1 MLEDSYE
8 PLSIEQKWQSEW
20 ELKNQFKPVESDKQ
34 FSIVIPPP
42 NVTGSLH
49 MGHALE
55 HSIIDVI
62 VRIKRLQGFETLW
75 VPGTDHAGIIT
86 QLLVENEL
94 SEKGL
99 SKEDVGRENFISKV
113 WEWKEKSGEN
123 ISGQMKKLGMSCD
136 WSRERFTMDEGLS
149 AAVRQVFV
157 TLYDSG
163 FIYKGSRMVNW
174 DTKLMSAVSDL
185 EVNLEEQTG
194 KLWSVKYKCGDEFIT
209 IATTRPE
216 TILADTAVAVN
227 PDDERYKNFIGKT
240 AIIPIVNREVPII
253 ADEYVD
259 KEFGS
264 GCVKITPAHDFNDYE
279 IGLKHD
285 LEVIS
290 CMKLD
295 GTMSDDDFMPEN
307 YKNLDRFEARDQ
319 IVSELSE
326 LGFLVSADDHVIQ
339 LPKGDRS
346 KSILEPMITDQWFVK
361 TKELA
366 DRGIAEV
373 ENENMKFIPKNW
385 EKTYFEWMYNIQ
397 DWCISRQ
404 IWWGHQIPAWYDEDG
419 NIYVATTESEVRAKY
434 KLSDDLKLSQDKDVL
449 DTWFSSALWPFSTL
463 GWPEEST
470 DLEKYYPTSL
480 LVTGFDIIFFWVARM
495 IMMGLNF
502 NDDVP
507 FKDILIH
514 GLVRDSKGRKMSKS
528 LKNTIDPL
536 ELSEKHGA
544 DALRFSLIEKAAPG
558 QDVPFDEEWT
568 IAAAKKF
575 GNKLWNAA
583 KFVHLYS
590 PEEKRTD
597 EIKEIT
603 CPENVWIA
611 SRFDEVLAEFNE
623 LFEKYKISDAYKLI
637 YNFVWSDLFD
647 WYFEFSKNLI
657 DDEKTKDETMFVL
670 RTIFLKSI
678 KILNPAMPH
687 ITEEIWS
694 TFEDDLLINNTWPE
708 DEGKELNPE
717 VNDVENL
724 KEVISQIRNFKA
736 TYQLKNKEILK
747 LNSSK
752 DVSPWFTKQLEN
764 IGNIELNLNS
774 TEDKNKK
781 QVVFQSGN
789 YEFYLLAE
797 DYIDIDVEIKK
808 LDKKIEDLSKT
819 LAVSRSRLENEK
831 FIKNAKEELIE
842 KEKQNVIEVEN
853 EIELL
858 KQTRDQFSV

>member
-227 PDDERYKNFIGKT
+227 PDDERYKSFIGKT

-419 NIYVATTESEVRAKY
+419 NIYVATTESEVREKY

-470 DLEKYYPTSL
+470 DLDKYYPTSL

-568 IAAAKKF
+568 IAAKKF

-590 PEEKRTD
+590 PKEKRTD

-670 RTIFLKSI
+670 RTTFLKSI

-708 DEGKELNPE
+708 VEGKELNPE

-764 IGNIELNLNS
+764 IGNVELNLNS
-774 TEDKNKK
+774 PEDKDKK
-781 QVVFQSGN
+781 QIVFQSGN

-819 LAVSRSRLENEK
+819 LAVSKSRLENEK

>member
-8 PLSIEQKWQSEW
+8 PLSIEKKWQSEW
-20 ELKNQFKPVESDKQ
+20 ELKNEFKPVESDNQ

-99 SKEDVGRENFISKV
+99 SKEDVGRENFIAKV

-194 KLWSVKYKCGDEFIT
+194 KLWSVKYKCDDEFIT

-227 PDDERYKNFIGKT
+227 PDDERYKSFIGKT

-285 LEVIS
+285 LEIIS

-295 GTMSDDDFMPEN
+295 GTMSDEDFMPNN

-319 IVSELSE
+319 IVNELSE

-419 NIYVATTESEVRAKY
+419 NIYVATSESEVRAKY

-568 IAAAKKF
+568 IAAKKF

-603 CPENVWIA
+603 CPENVWIT

-670 RTIFLKSI
+670 RNTFLKSI

-708 DEGKELNPE
+708 VEGKELDPE
-717 VNDVENL
+717 ANDVENL

-752 DVSPWFTKQLEN
+752 DVGPWFTKQLEN
-764 IGNIELNLNS
+764 IGNVELNLNS
-774 TEDKNKK
+774 PEDKDKK

-819 LAVSRSRLENEK
+819 LAVSRSRLENDK

>member
-227 PDDERYKNFIGKT
+227 PDDERYKSFIGKT

-295 GTMSDDDFMPEN
+295 GTMSDDDYMPEN

-419 NIYVATTESEVRAKY
+419 NIYVATTESEVREKY
-434 KLSDDLKLSQDKDVL
+434 KLSVDLKLSQDKDVL

-470 DLEKYYPTSL
+470 DLDKYYPTSL

-568 IAAAKKF
+568 IAAKKF

-603 CPENVWIA
+603 CPENVWIT

-670 RTIFLKSI
+670 RTTFLESI

-708 DEGKELNPE
+708 VDGKELNPE
-717 VNDVENL
+717 ANDVENL

-736 TYQLKNKEILK
+736 TYQFKNKEILK
-747 LNSSK
+747 LNLSK

-774 TEDKNKK
+774 AEDKNKK

>member
-227 PDDERYKNFIGKT
+227 PDDERYKSFIGKT

-419 NIYVATTESEVRAKY
+419 NIYVATTESEVREKY

-470 DLEKYYPTSL
+470 DLDKYYPTSL

-568 IAAAKKF
+568 IAAKKF

-670 RTIFLKSI
+670 RTTFLKSI

-694 TFEDDLLINNTWPE
+694 TFEDDLLINNTWPVV
-708 DEGKELNPE
+708 EGKELNPE
-717 VNDVENL
+717 AKDVENL

-752 DVSPWFTKQLEN
+752 DVGPWFTKQLEN
-764 IGNIELNLNS
+764 IGNVELNLNS
-774 TEDKNKK
+774 PEDKDKK

>member
-163 FIYKGSRMVNW
+163 LIYKGSRMVNW

-227 PDDERYKNFIGKT
+227 PDDERYKRFIGKT

-319 IVSELSE
+319 IVNELSD

-404 IWWGHQIPAWYDEDG
+404 IWWGHQIPAWYDDDG
-419 NIYVATTESEVRAKY
+419 NIYVASSESEVRAKY

-568 IAAAKKF
+568 IAAKKF

-670 RTIFLKSI
+670 RTTFLKSI

-708 DEGKELNPE
+708 VEGKELNPE
-717 VNDVENL
+717 ANDVENL

-747 LNSSK
+747 LNLSK

-774 TEDKNKK
+774 PEDKNKK

>member
-227 PDDERYKNFIGKT
+227 PDDDRYKSFIGKT

-319 IVSELSE
+319 IVNELSE

-419 NIYVATTESEVRAKY
+419 NIYVATTESEVREKY

-470 DLEKYYPTSL
+470 DLKKYYPTSL

-568 IAAAKKF
+568 IAAKKF

-670 RTIFLKSI
+670 RTTFLKSI

-708 DEGKELNPE
+708 VEGKELNPE
-717 VNDVENL
+717 ANDVENL

-752 DVSPWFTKQLEN
+752 DVGPWFTKQLEN
-764 IGNIELNLNS
+764 IGNVELNLNS
-774 TEDKNKK
+774 PEDKDKK
-781 QVVFQSGN
+781 QIVFQSGN

>member
-227 PDDERYKNFIGKT
+227 PDDERYKSFIGKT

-419 NIYVATTESEVRAKY
+419 NIYVATTESEVREKY
-434 KLSDDLKLSQDKDVL
+434 KLSEDLKLSQDKDVL

-568 IAAAKKF
+568 IAAKKF

-670 RTIFLKSI
+670 RTTFLKSI

-708 DEGKELNPE
+708 VEGKELNPE
-717 VNDVENL
+717 ANDVENL

-764 IGNIELNLNS
+764 IGNVELNLNS
-774 TEDKNKK
+774 PEDKDKK

-819 LAVSRSRLENEK
+819 LAVSRSRLENDK

>member
-227 PDDERYKNFIGKT
+227 PDDDRYKSFIGKT

-319 IVSELSE
+319 IVNELSE

-419 NIYVATTESEVRAKY
+419 NIYVATTESEVREKY

-470 DLEKYYPTSL
+470 DLKKYYPTSL

-568 IAAAKKF
+568 IAAKKF

-670 RTIFLKSI
+670 RTTFLKSI

-708 DEGKELNPE
+708 VEGKELNPE

-752 DVSPWFTKQLEN
+752 DVGPWFTKQLEN

-774 TEDKNKK
+774 SEDKHKK

>member
-227 PDDERYKNFIGKT
+227 PDDERYKSFIGKT

-319 IVSELSE
+319 IVNELSE

-366 DRGIAEV
+366 NRGIAEV

-419 NIYVATTESEVRAKY
+419 NIYVATSESEVRAKY

-568 IAAAKKF
+568 IAAKKF

-603 CPENVWIA
+603 CPENVWIT

-623 LFEKYKISDAYKLI
+623 LFQKYKISDAYKLI

-670 RTIFLKSI
+670 RTTFLKSI

-708 DEGKELNPE
+708 VDGKELNPE
-717 VNDVENL
+717 ANDVENL

-736 TYQLKNKEILK
+736 TYQFKNKEILK
-747 LNSSK
+747 LNLSK

-764 IGNIELNLNS
+764 IGNIELKLNS
-774 TEDKNKK
+774 PEDKNKK

-819 LAVSRSRLENEK
+819 LAVSKSRLENEK

>member
-99 SKEDVGRENFISKV
+99 SKEDVGRENFIAKV

-227 PDDERYKNFIGKT
+227 PDDERYKSFIGKT

-319 IVSELSE
+319 IVNELSE

-419 NIYVATTESEVRAKY
+419 NIYVATTESEVRSKY

-568 IAAAKKF
+568 IAAKKF

-603 CPENVWIA
+603 CPENVWIT

-657 DDEKTKDETMFVL
+657 DDEKTKAETMFVL
-670 RTIFLKSI
+670 RTTFLKSI

-708 DEGKELNPE
+708 VEGKELNPE
-717 VNDVENL
+717 ANDVENL

-752 DVSPWFTKQLEN
+752 YVGPWFTKQLEN
-764 IGNIELNLNS
+764 IGNVELNLNS
-774 TEDKNKK
+774 IEDKDKK

>member
-227 PDDERYKNFIGKT
+227 PDDERYKSFIGKT

-326 LGFLVSADDHVIQ
+326 LGLLVSADDHVIQ

-419 NIYVATTESEVRAKY
+419 NIYVATTESEVREKY

-470 DLEKYYPTSL
+470 DLDKYYPTSL

-568 IAAAKKF
+568 IAAKKF

-670 RTIFLKSI
+670 RTTFLKSI

-708 DEGKELNPE
+708 VEGKELNPE

-752 DVSPWFTKQLEN
+752 DVGPWFTKQLEN
-764 IGNIELNLNS
+764 IGNVELNLNS
-774 TEDKNKK
+774 PEDKDKK
-781 QVVFQSGN
+781 QIVFQSGN

>member
-227 PDDERYKNFIGKT
+227 PDDERYKSFIGKT

-319 IVSELSE
+319 IVNELSE

-419 NIYVATTESEVRAKY
+419 NIYVATTESEVREKY

-568 IAAAKKF
+568 IAAKKF

-603 CPENVWIA
+603 CPENVWII

-670 RTIFLKSI
+670 RTTFLKSI

-708 DEGKELNPE
+708 VEGKELNPE
-717 VNDVENL
+717 ANDVENL

-752 DVSPWFTKQLEN
+752 DVGPWFTKQLEN
-764 IGNIELNLNS
+764 IGNVELNLNS
-774 TEDKNKK
+774 PEDKDKK

>member
-20 ELKNQFKPVESDKQ
+20 KLKNQFKPVESDKQ

-227 PDDERYKNFIGKT
+227 PDDERYKSFIGKT

-319 IVSELSE
+319 IVNELSE

-419 NIYVATTESEVRAKY
+419 NIYVATTESEVREKY

-470 DLEKYYPTSL
+470 DLKKYYPTSL

-568 IAAAKKF
+568 IAAKKF

-603 CPENVWIA
+603 CPENVWIT

-657 DDEKTKDETMFVL
+657 DDEKTKAETMFVL
-670 RTIFLKSI
+670 RTTFLKSI

-708 DEGKELNPE
+708 VEGKELNPE

-752 DVSPWFTKQLEN
+752 DVGPWFIKQLEN
-764 IGNIELNLNS
+764 IGNVELNLNS
-774 TEDKNKK
+774 IEDKDKK

-831 FIKNAKEELIE
+831 FIKNAKEALIE

>member
-227 PDDERYKNFIGKT
+227 PDDERYKSFIGKT

-319 IVSELSE
+319 IVNELSE

-470 DLEKYYPTSL
+470 DLKKYYPTSL

-568 IAAAKKF
+568 IAAKKF

-670 RTIFLKSI
+670 RTTFLKSI

-708 DEGKELNPE
+708 VEGKELNPE
-717 VNDVENL
+717 ANDVENL

-764 IGNIELNLNS
+764 IGNIKLNLNS
-774 TEDKNKK
+774 PEDKNKK

>member
-227 PDDERYKNFIGKT
+227 PDDERYKSFIGKT

-319 IVSELSE
+319 IVNELSE

-419 NIYVATTESEVRAKY
+419 NIYVATTESEVREKY

-470 DLEKYYPTSL
+470 DLKKYYPTSL

-502 NDDVP
+502 NNDVP

-568 IAAAKKF
+568 IAAKKF

-603 CPENVWIA
+603 CLENVWIA

-670 RTIFLKSI
+670 RTTFLKSI

-708 DEGKELNPE
+708 VEGKELNPE

-747 LNSSK
+747 LNLSK

-764 IGNIELNLNS
+764 IGNVELNLNS
-774 TEDKNKK
+774 PEDKDKK

-819 LAVSRSRLENEK
+819 LAVSRSRLENDK

>member
-227 PDDERYKNFIGKT
+227 PDDERYKSFIGKT

-319 IVSELSE
+319 IVNELSE

-419 NIYVATTESEVRAKY
+419 NIYVATTESEVREKY

-470 DLEKYYPTSL
+470 DLKKYYPTSL

-568 IAAAKKF
+568 IAAKKF

-670 RTIFLKSI
+670 RTTFLKSI

-708 DEGKELNPE
+708 VEGKELNPE

-736 TYQLKNKEILK
+736 TYQLKNKEILN
-747 LNSSK
+747 LNLSK

-764 IGNIELNLNS
+764 IGNIKLNLNS

>member
-319 IVSELSE
+319 IVNELSE

-568 IAAAKKF
+568 IAAKKF

-603 CPENVWIA
+603 CPENVWIM

-670 RTIFLKSI
+670 RTTFLKSI

-708 DEGKELNPE
+708 VEGKELNPE
-717 VNDVENL
+717 ANDVENL

-752 DVSPWFTKQLEN
+752 DVGPWFTKQLEN
-764 IGNIELNLNS
+764 IGNVELNLNS
-774 TEDKNKK
+774 PEDKDKK

>member
-227 PDDERYKNFIGKT
+227 PDDERYKSFIGKT

-319 IVSELSE
+319 IVNELSE

-419 NIYVATTESEVRAKY
+419 NIYVATTESEVREKY

-568 IAAAKKF
+568 IAAKKF

-603 CPENVWIA
+603 CPENVWIT

-670 RTIFLKSI
+670 RTTFLKSI

-708 DEGKELNPE
+708 VEGKELNPDA
-717 VNDVENL
+717 NDVENL

-752 DVSPWFTKQLEN
+752 DVGPWFTKQLEN
-764 IGNIELNLNS
+764 IGNVELNLNS
-774 TEDKNKK
+774 PEDKDKK

-819 LAVSRSRLENEK
+819 LAVSRSRLENDK

>member
-227 PDDERYKNFIGKT
+227 PDDERYKSFIGKT

-319 IVSELSE
+319 IVNELSE

-419 NIYVATTESEVRAKY
+419 NIYVATTESEVREKY

-568 IAAAKKF
+568 IAAKKF

-670 RTIFLKSI
+670 RTTFLKSI

-708 DEGKELNPE
+708 VEGKELNPE
-717 VNDVENL
+717 ANDVENL

-752 DVSPWFTKQLEN
+752 DVGPWFTKQLEN
-764 IGNIELNLNS
+764 IGNVELNLNS
-774 TEDKNKK
+774 PEDKDKK

-819 LAVSRSRLENEK
+819 LAVSRSRLENDK
-831 FIKNAKEELIE
+831 FIKNAKEDLIE

>member
-227 PDDERYKNFIGKT
+227 PDDERYKSFIGKT

-319 IVSELSE
+319 IVNELSE

-470 DLEKYYPTSL
+470 DLKKYYPTSL

-568 IAAAKKF
+568 IAAKKF

-603 CPENVWIA
+603 CPENVWIT

-670 RTIFLKSI
+670 RTTFLKSI

-708 DEGKELNPE
+708 VEGKELNPE

-774 TEDKNKK
+774 SEDKNKK

>member
-8 PLSIEQKWQSEW
+8 PLSIEKKWQSEW
-20 ELKNQFKPVESDKQ
+20 ELKNEFKPVESDNQ

-99 SKEDVGRENFISKV
+99 SKEDVGRENFIAKV

-194 KLWSVKYKCGDEFIT
+194 KLWSVKYKCDDEFIT

-227 PDDERYKNFIGKT
+227 PDDERYKSFIGKT

-419 NIYVATTESEVRAKY
+419 NIYVATSESEVRAKY

-568 IAAAKKF
+568 IAAKKF

-603 CPENVWIA
+603 CPENVWIT

-670 RTIFLKSI
+670 RNTFLKSI

-708 DEGKELNPE
+708 VEGNELDPE
-717 VNDVENL
+717 ANDVENL

-752 DVSPWFTKQLEN
+752 DVGPWFTKQLEN
-764 IGNIELNLNS
+764 IGNVELNLNS
-774 TEDKNKK
+774 PEDKDKK

-819 LAVSRSRLENEK
+819 LAVSRSRLENDK

>member
-20 ELKNQFKPVESDKQ
+20 ELKNQFKPFESDKQ

-227 PDDERYKNFIGKT
+227 PDDERYKSFIGKT

-319 IVSELSE
+319 IVNELSE

-470 DLEKYYPTSL
+470 DLKKYYPTSL

-502 NDDVP
+502 NNDVP

-568 IAAAKKF
+568 IAAKKF

-583 KFVHLYS
+583 KFVQLYS

-670 RTIFLKSI
+670 RTTFLKSI

-708 DEGKELNPE
+708 VEGKELNPE

-747 LNSSK
+747 LNLSK

-774 TEDKNKK
+774 SEDKHKK

-819 LAVSRSRLENEK
+819 LAVSKSRLENEK

-842 KEKQNVIEVEN
+842 
-853 EIELL
+853 
-858 KQTRDQFSV
+858 

>member
-227 PDDERYKNFIGKT
+227 PDDERYKSFIGKT

-319 IVSELSE
+319 IVNELSE

-419 NIYVATTESEVRAKY
+419 NIYVATTESEVREKY

-470 DLEKYYPTSL
+470 DLKKYYPTSL

-568 IAAAKKF
+568 IAAKKF

-597 EIKEIT
+597 EVKEIT
-603 CPENVWIA
+603 CPENVWIT

-670 RTIFLKSI
+670 RTTFLKSI

-708 DEGKELNPE
+708 VEGKELNPE

-752 DVSPWFTKQLEN
+752 DVGPWFTKQLEN
-764 IGNIELNLNS
+764 IGNVELNLNS
-774 TEDKNKK
+774 PEDKDKK

>member
-227 PDDERYKNFIGKT
+227 PDDERYKSFIGKT

-295 GTMSDDDFMPEN
+295 GTMSDDDFMPKN

-319 IVSELSE
+319 IVNELSE

-366 DRGIAEV
+366 DRSIAEV

-419 NIYVATTESEVRAKY
+419 NIYVATTESEVREKY

-568 IAAAKKF
+568 IAAKKF

-657 DDEKTKDETMFVL
+657 DDEKTKDESTFVL
-670 RTIFLKSI
+670 RTTFLKSI

-708 DEGKELNPE
+708 VEGKELNPE

-752 DVSPWFTKQLEN
+752 DVGPWFTKQLEN
-764 IGNIELNLNS
+764 IGNVELNLNS
-774 TEDKNKK
+774 SEDKNKK

-819 LAVSRSRLENEK
+819 LAVSKSRLENEK

>member
-227 PDDERYKNFIGKT
+227 PDDDRYKSFIGKT

-295 GTMSDDDFMPEN
+295 GTMSDDYFMPEN

-319 IVSELSE
+319 IVNELSE

-366 DRGIAEV
+366 DKGIAEV

-419 NIYVATTESEVRAKY
+419 NIYVATTESEVRKKY

-568 IAAAKKF
+568 IAAKKF

-670 RTIFLKSI
+670 RTTFLKSI

-708 DEGKELNPE
+708 VEGKELNPE
-717 VNDVENL
+717 ANDVENL

-747 LNSSK
+747 LNLSK

-774 TEDKNKK
+774 PEDKNKK

-797 DYIDIDVEIKK
+797 DYIEIDVEIKK

-853 EIELL
+853 EIDLL

>member
-227 PDDERYKNFIGKT
+227 PDDERYKSFIGKT

-319 IVSELSE
+319 IVNELSE

-419 NIYVATTESEVRAKY
+419 NIYVATTESEVREKY

-470 DLEKYYPTSL
+470 DLKKYYPTSL

-568 IAAAKKF
+568 IAAKKF

-590 PEEKRTD
+590 PEDKRTD
-597 EIKEIT
+597 DIKEIT
-603 CPENVWIA
+603 FPENVWIT

-670 RTIFLKSI
+670 RTTFLKSI

-708 DEGKELNPE
+708 VEGKELNPE

-736 TYQLKNKEILK
+736 TYQLKNKEILN
-747 LNSSK
+747 LNLSK

-764 IGNIELNLNS
+764 IGNIKLNLNS

>member
-1 MLEDSYE
+1 M
-8 PLSIEQKWQSEW
+8 
-20 ELKNQFKPVESDKQ
+20 
-34 FSIVIPPP
+34 
-42 NVTGSLH
+42 
-49 MGHALE
+49 
-55 HSIIDVI
+55 
-62 VRIKRLQGFETLW
+62 
-75 VPGTDHAGIIT
+75 
-86 QLLVENEL
+86 
-94 SEKGL
+94 
-99 SKEDVGRENFISKV
+99 
-113 WEWKEKSGEN
+113 
-123 ISGQMKKLGMSCD
+123 
-136 WSRERFTMDEGLS
+136 
-149 AAVRQVFV
+149 
-157 TLYDSG
+157 
-163 FIYKGSRMVNW
+163 
-174 DTKLMSAVSDL
+174 
-185 EVNLEEQTG
+185 
-194 KLWSVKYKCGDEFIT
+194 
-209 IATTRPE
+209 
-216 TILADTAVAVN
+216 
-227 PDDERYKNFIGKT
+227 
-240 AIIPIVNREVPII
+240 
-253 ADEYVD
+253 
-259 KEFGS
+259 
-264 GCVKITPAHDFNDYE
+264 
-279 IGLKHD
+279 KHD

-319 IVSELSE
+319 IVNELSE

-568 IAAAKKF
+568 IAAKKF

-670 RTIFLKSI
+670 RTTFLKSI

-708 DEGKELNPE
+708 VEGKELNPE
-717 VNDVENL
+717 ANDVENL

-764 IGNIELNLNS
+764 IGNVELNLNS
-774 TEDKNKK
+774 PEDKDKK

>member
-227 PDDERYKNFIGKT
+227 PDDERYKSFIGKT

-319 IVSELSE
+319 IVNELSE

-419 NIYVATTESEVRAKY
+419 NIYVATTESEVREKY

-568 IAAAKKF
+568 IAAKKF

-611 SRFDEVLAEFNE
+611 CRFDEVLAEFNE

-670 RTIFLKSI
+670 RTTFLKSI

-708 DEGKELNPE
+708 VEGKELNPE
-717 VNDVENL
+717 ANDVENL

-764 IGNIELNLNS
+764 IGNVELNLNS

>member
-227 PDDERYKNFIGKT
+227 PDDERYKSFIGKT

-319 IVSELSE
+319 IVNELSE

-419 NIYVATTESEVRAKY
+419 NIYVATTESEVREKY

-470 DLEKYYPTSL
+470 DLKKYYPTSL

-568 IAAAKKF
+568 IAAKKF

-670 RTIFLKSI
+670 RTTFLKSI

-694 TFEDDLLINNTWPE
+694 TFEDDLLINNIWPE
-708 DEGKELNPE
+708 VEGKELNPE
-717 VNDVENL
+717 ANDVENL

-752 DVSPWFTKQLEN
+752 DVGPWFTKQLEN
-764 IGNIELNLNS
+764 IGNVELNLNS
-774 TEDKNKK
+774 PEDKDKK

>member
-227 PDDERYKNFIGKT
+227 PDDERYKSFIGKT

-319 IVSELSE
+319 IVNELSE

-419 NIYVATTESEVRAKY
+419 NIYVATTESEVREKY

-568 IAAAKKF
+568 IAAKKF

-597 EIKEIT
+597 EIKKIT
-603 CPENVWIA
+603 CPENVWIT

-670 RTIFLKSI
+670 RTTFLKSI

-708 DEGKELNPE
+708 VEGKELNPE
-717 VNDVENL
+717 ANDVENL

-752 DVSPWFTKQLEN
+752 DVGPWFTKQLQN
-764 IGNIELNLNS
+764 IGNVELNLNS
-774 TEDKNKK
+774 PEDKDKK

>member
-319 IVSELSE
+319 IVNELSE

-419 NIYVATTESEVRAKY
+419 NIYVATTESEVREKY

-568 IAAAKKF
+568 IAAKKF

-670 RTIFLKSI
+670 RTTFLKSI

-708 DEGKELNPE
+708 VEGKELNPE

-752 DVSPWFTKQLEN
+752 DVGPWFTKQLEN
-764 IGNIELNLNS
+764 IGNVELNLNS
-774 TEDKNKK
+774 PEDKDKK

>member
-227 PDDERYKNFIGKT
+227 PDDERYKSFIGKT

-319 IVSELSE
+319 IVNELSE

-568 IAAAKKF
+568 IAAKKF

-603 CPENVWIA
+603 CPENVWIT

-670 RTIFLKSI
+670 RTTFLKSI

-708 DEGKELNPE
+708 VEGKELNPE

-747 LNSSK
+747 LNLSK

-774 TEDKNKK
+774 PEDKNKK

>member
-227 PDDERYKNFIGKT
+227 PDDERYKSFIGKT

-319 IVSELSE
+319 IVNELSE

-419 NIYVATTESEVRAKY
+419 NIYVATTESEVREKY

-568 IAAAKKF
+568 IAAKKF

-670 RTIFLKSI
+670 RTTFLKSI

-694 TFEDDLLINNTWPE
+694 TFEDNLLINNTWPE
-708 DEGKELNPE
+708 VEGKELNPE

-752 DVSPWFTKQLEN
+752 DVGPWFTKQLEN
-764 IGNIELNLNS
+764 IGNVELNLNS
-774 TEDKNKK
+774 PEDKDKK

>member
-227 PDDERYKNFIGKT
+227 PDDERYKSFIGKT

-319 IVSELSE
+319 IVNELSE

-568 IAAAKKF
+568 IAAKKF

-603 CPENVWIA
+603 CPENVWIT

-670 RTIFLKSI
+670 RTTFLKSI

-708 DEGKELNPE
+708 VEGKELNPE
-717 VNDVENL
+717 ANDVENL

-752 DVSPWFTKQLEN
+752 DVGPWFTKQLEN
-764 IGNIELNLNS
+764 IGNVELNLNS
-774 TEDKNKK
+774 PEDKDKK

>member
-227 PDDERYKNFIGKT
+227 PDDERYKSFIGKT

-568 IAAAKKF
+568 IAAKKF

-647 WYFEFSKNLI
+647 WYFEFSKNLT

-670 RTIFLKSI
+670 RTTFLKSI

-708 DEGKELNPE
+708 VEGKELNPE

-736 TYQLKNKEILK
+736 TYQFKNKEILK

-752 DVSPWFTKQLEN
+752 DVGPWFTKQLEN
-764 IGNIELNLNS
+764 IGNVELNLNS
-774 TEDKNKK
+774 PEDKVKK

>member
-1 MLEDSYE
+1 M
-8 PLSIEQKWQSEW
+8 
-20 ELKNQFKPVESDKQ
+20 
-34 FSIVIPPP
+34 
-42 NVTGSLH
+42 
-49 MGHALE
+49 
-55 HSIIDVI
+55 
-62 VRIKRLQGFETLW
+62 
-75 VPGTDHAGIIT
+75 
-86 QLLVENEL
+86 
-94 SEKGL
+94 
-99 SKEDVGRENFISKV
+99 
-113 WEWKEKSGEN
+113 
-123 ISGQMKKLGMSCD
+123 
-136 WSRERFTMDEGLS
+136 
-149 AAVRQVFV
+149 
-157 TLYDSG
+157 
-163 FIYKGSRMVNW
+163 
-174 DTKLMSAVSDL
+174 
-185 EVNLEEQTG
+185 
-194 KLWSVKYKCGDEFIT
+194 
-209 IATTRPE
+209 
-216 TILADTAVAVN
+216 
-227 PDDERYKNFIGKT
+227 
-240 AIIPIVNREVPII
+240 
-253 ADEYVD
+253 
-259 KEFGS
+259 
-264 GCVKITPAHDFNDYE
+264 
-279 IGLKHD
+279 KHD

-319 IVSELSE
+319 IVNELSE

-568 IAAAKKF
+568 IAAKKF

-670 RTIFLKSI
+670 RTTFLKSI

-708 DEGKELNPE
+708 VEGKELDPE
-717 VNDVENL
+717 TNDVENL

-747 LNSSK
+747 LNLSK

-764 IGNIELNLNS
+764 IGNIELNFNS
-774 TEDKNKK
+774 LEDKNKK

-808 LDKKIEDLSKT
+808 LDKKIEELSKT
-819 LAVSRSRLENEK
+819 LAVSRSRLENEI
-831 FIKNAKEELIE
+831 FIKIAKEELIE

>member
-227 PDDERYKNFIGKT
+227 PDDERYKSFIGKT

-319 IVSELSE
+319 IVNELSE

-419 NIYVATTESEVRAKY
+419 NIYVATTESEVREKY

-470 DLEKYYPTSL
+470 DLKKYYPTSL

-568 IAAAKKF
+568 IAAKKF

-670 RTIFLKSI
+670 RTTFLKSI

-708 DEGKELNPE
+708 VEGKELNPE

-752 DVSPWFTKQLEN
+752 DVGPWFTKQLEN
-764 IGNIELNLNS
+764 IGNVELNLNS
-774 TEDKNKK
+774 PEDKDKK
-781 QVVFQSGN
+781 QIVFQSGN

>member
-94 SEKGL
+94 LEKGL

-227 PDDERYKNFIGKT
+227 PDDERYKSFIGKT

-319 IVSELSE
+319 IVNELSE

-404 IWWGHQIPAWYDEDG
+404 IWWGHQIPAWYDEEG

-434 KLSDDLKLSQDKDVL
+434 ELSDDLKLSQDKDVL

-568 IAAAKKF
+568 IAAKKF

-670 RTIFLKSI
+670 RTTFLKSI

-708 DEGKELNPE
+708 VEGKELNPE
-717 VNDVENL
+717 ANDVENL

-764 IGNIELNLNS
+764 IGNVELNLNS
-774 TEDKNKK
+774 PEDKDKK

>member
-227 PDDERYKNFIGKT
+227 PDDERYKSFIGKT

-319 IVSELSE
+319 IVNELSE

-568 IAAAKKF
+568 IAAKKF

-670 RTIFLKSI
+670 RTTFLKSI

-708 DEGKELNPE
+708 VEGKELNPE

-747 LNSSK
+747 LNLSK

-764 IGNIELNLNS
+764 IGNIKLNLNS